1 MKEVMKFQ
9 VNDHEFQLQKY
20 LNCVI
25 LLLNLLEF
33 VIKKKCQTWN
43 NGLTKFT
50 QVALIGF
57 VPLIPHFGIFVR
69 TYNWNHY
76 RQIKVNIIWLRF
88 ESWFFLAQNVKIW
101 GFGFEIF
108 KNKDFIRNQHL
119 RNRIQPKFKIKK
131 LIPLGPKYLNLGVWA
146 QSFWKRILDL
156 KSPLS

>member
-50 QVALIGF
+50 QDALIGF

-76 RQIKVNIIWLRF
+76 RQIKVNIISLRF
-88 ESWFFLAQNVKIW
+88 ESWFFWHKTSKFGDLGLKFSKTKIL
-101 GFGFEIF
+101 FEINTF
-108 KNKDFIRNQHL
+108 ETGYSQNL
-119 RNRIQPKFKIKK
+119 RLR
-131 LIPLGPKYLNLGVWA
+131 
-146 QSFWKRILDL
+146 S
-156 KSPLS
+156 